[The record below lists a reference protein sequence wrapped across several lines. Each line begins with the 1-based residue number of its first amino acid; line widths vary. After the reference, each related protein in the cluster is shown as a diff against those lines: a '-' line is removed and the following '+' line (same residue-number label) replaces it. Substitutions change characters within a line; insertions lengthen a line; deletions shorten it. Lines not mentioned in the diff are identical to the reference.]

1 MFCDTHTHLNF
12 PEFSGDLSEVVARA
26 KDAGVFRMIVVG
38 TDFETS
44 VRAIEMAE
52 QHAELFA
59 VVGWHPSGALDAPE
73 DIRPMFRKLL
83 DHPKVVAVGETG
95 LENQRLRNSGR
106 GAELEAQ
113 EKQVQRRLF
122 VQHLQLAEES
132 GLNLVVHHRQAL
144 DDVLEVMEPFRNRVR
159 AQFHCFVGSEAEL
172 RRVFEMG
179 HVASFTGI
187 LTYKNA
193 GELRDLFRGAQ
204 LEQVMFETDCP
215 YLAPVPWRGKRCE
228 PAHLMETVRLAAQLK
243 QISAEDLGRITYAT
257 AQVFFPKL
265 Q

>member
-1 MFCDTHTHLNF
+1 MFFDTHTHLNF

-52 QHAELFA
+52 KHSELFA
-59 VVGWHPSGALDAPE
+59 VVGWHPSGALDAPD

-95 LENQRLRNSGR
+95 LDNQRLRNSGC

-132 GLNLVVHHRQAL
+132 GLNVVVHHRQAL
-144 DDVLEVMEPFRNRVR
+144 DDVLEVMEPFRGSVR
-159 AQFHCFVGSEAEL
+159 AQFHCFVGSETEL

-179 HVASFTGI
+179 DVASFTGI

-193 GELRDLFRGAQ
+193 GDFRDVFKTAQ
-204 LEQVMFETDCP
+204 LERVMFETDCP

-228 PAHLMETVRLAAQLK
+228 PAHLMETARLAAELK
-243 QISAEDLGRITYAT
+243 EISMDDLGRITSAT